1 MIVLYCVFSCIGK
14 SAELK
19 QMLSNKHL
27 QDLLKE
33 IDQSESPQ
41 KALKAAMNIPVF
53 VEFADQCLRE
63 CGLRD

>member
-1 MIVLYCVFSCIGK
+1 
-14 SAELK
+14 
-19 QMLSNKHL
+19 MLSNKHL